1 MQSDFEIINTGIE
14 VLELCRKPSKEQEL
28 IGDIIQQ
35 LVQQLES
42 KHSSIDKIQIEAD
55 IEQHNL
61 EEILRKDNPLLAQLW
76 KDNTFFNT
84 KITDQNPRIF
94 EAYYIIKAEEEENKK
109 RIIFYYVEP
118 RPALQRT
125 DYYIF
130 TPDWVTIL
138 RVPQSELGPGVL
150 GVAYIGLGLVKILNT
165 LYGDDFVEVQKHEL
179 LHIKY
184 PNKSEGEIRQQTKQE
199 LGYATKY
206 Q

>member
-1 MQSDFEIINTGIE
+1 MKADLEIFNTRIE
-14 VLELCRKPSKEQEL
+14 VLELCRKPSRDQEL
-28 IGDIIQQ
+28 IGDIIQELVLQ
-35 LVQQLES
+35 LGSEFSL
-42 KHSSIDKIQIEAD
+42 IDKVEIEAD
-55 IEQHNL
+55 LEQQNL
-61 EEILRKDNPLLAQLW
+61 EEILRQDNPLLAELW
-76 KDNTFFNT
+76 KNNEFFDT
-84 KITDQNPRIF
+84 RITDQDSRIF
-94 EAYYIIKAEEEENKK
+94 EAYYIKKAEEEENKK

-118 RPALQRT
+118 RPAFNRT

-138 RVPQSELGPGVL
+138 KVPQSELGPGVL
-150 GVAYIGLGLVKILNT
+150 GVAYIGIGLVKILNT